1 MRNQQMRKTQLP
13 FLALCAVLLGGPVAS
28 EVKIFG
34 NAVALAKVPGIE
46 LSRKQQRHFNE
57 FKAKKSYFGAFYAAP
72 GTDYSFWT
80 RNFHSLNS
88 AKMGAKKGCE
98 LGAKVAKCSLVA
110 VLFPKGMDPNGN
122 GLAGLGQ
129 RAGKEFAS
137 TYVKKQKKGKFGAF
151 AINGASD
158 HGFSYGWVS
167 AAEANAAAIE
177 FCNVGSAQALARLGI
192 EGRKWARSNGLD
204 KCRVIDTHSPD

>member
-34 NAVALAKVPGIE
+34 DAVALAKVPGIE

-137 TYVKKQKKGKFGAF
+137 TYVKKQKKVNSGPLPSTEQAIMAF
-151 AINGASD
+151 LTD
-158 HGFSYGWVS
+158 
-167 AAEANAAAIE
+167 
-177 FCNVGSAQALARLGI
+177 GSAPPKQTPLLSSFVTPAVPKRLPGWALRVA
-192 EGRKWARSNGLD
+192 NGLGQTD
-204 KCRVIDTHSPD
+204 WTNAV